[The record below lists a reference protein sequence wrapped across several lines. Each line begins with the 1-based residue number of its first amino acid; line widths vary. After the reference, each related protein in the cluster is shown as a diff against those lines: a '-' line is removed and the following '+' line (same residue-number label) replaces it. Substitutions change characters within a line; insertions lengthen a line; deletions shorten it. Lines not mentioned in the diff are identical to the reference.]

1 MAVIVIMEK
10 YGLQN
15 DKNFKKINNYNTLET
30 NKMTK
35 PIIGWPKKFILFLSL
50 DSNRRV

>member
-15 DKNFKKINNYNTLET
+15 DKNFKKSIVTIHW
-30 NKMTK
+30 KQIK
-35 PIIGWPKKFILFLSL
+35 
-50 DSNRRV
+50 